1 MFVEYVV
8 GFRHFQVP
16 SMNDRGMISIQS
28 VANDGLTADSAKLK
42 AGNHEGLSF
51 QWQGCLKQINL
62 QVERKHRN

>member
-42 AGNHEGLSF
+42 AGNHEGLRSN
-51 QWQGCLKQINL
+51 GRD
-62 QVERKHRN
+62 V